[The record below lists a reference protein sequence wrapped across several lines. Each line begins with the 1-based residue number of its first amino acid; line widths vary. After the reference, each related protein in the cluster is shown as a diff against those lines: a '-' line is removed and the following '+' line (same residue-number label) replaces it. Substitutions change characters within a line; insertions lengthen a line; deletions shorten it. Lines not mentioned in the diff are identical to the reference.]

1 MKADWETFINF
12 SEDIFIPIN
21 FFSESTESTELENTI
36 SPNNLL
42 KEPIEQPIELPIEL
56 PIEPLIELQ
65 LSCTDNLNTT
75 SYQYKLCI
83 GNNFND

>member
-21 FFSESTESTELENTI
+21 FFSESTE
-36 SPNNLL
+36 
-42 KEPIEQPIELPIEL
+42 KQPIEL

-65 LSCTDNLNTT
+65 LSYTDNLNTT

-83 GNNFND
+83 DDNFND